1 MNRIQP
7 VNNLVNNNTLN
18 SSPLGDG
25 GINKLFPVFLKL
37 EQLHVL
43 LIGAGNV
50 GLEKL
55 QALMNNA
62 PGTKIRVVAKDVA
75 DSFAAFANQHKTVEI
90 IIDEYKLGYLNECDI
105 VVAAVNDIAIS
116 KRIRDDARQK
126 GKLINVADTPELCDF
141 YLGSSVTKGNLKLAI
156 STNGKS
162 PTISKRLREVFSEML
177 PDELDDVINNL
188 QVLRNSLQGDFKNKV
203 EELNKITQKLVEKP
217 VSEAEKYEQYWFL

>member
-7 VNNLVNNNTLN
+7 VNNLVNNNTLH
-18 SSPLGDG
+18 SSPLGDGGKDG

-62 PGTKIRVVAKDVA
+62 PATKIRVVAKDVA

-90 IIDEYKLGYLNECDI
+90 IIDEYK
-105 VVAAVNDIAIS
+105 
-116 KRIRDDARQK
+116 
-126 GKLINVADTPELCDF
+126 
-141 YLGSSVTKGNLKLAI
+141 
-156 STNGKS
+156 
-162 PTISKRLREVFSEML
+162 
-177 PDELDDVINNL
+177 
-188 QVLRNSLQGDFKNKV
+188 
-203 EELNKITQKLVEKP
+203 
-217 VSEAEKYEQYWFL
+217 